1 MFAENATEEQ
11 KKGEWINYTAGT
23 YMPSR
28 PAYYKCKYST
38 DYPDEK
44 KYTNAQI
51 TIKVEQTP

>member
-1 MFAENATEEQ
+1 
-11 KKGEWINYTAGT
+11 
-23 YMPSR
+23 MPSR
-28 PAYYKCKYST
+28 LAYYKCKYST